1 MMQCDRNQG
10 DSCALCQKAGAKCG
24 PSLNAKEARALTAQ
38 LKAASELETMKEA
51 DVGGKG
57 LPQMTCKTDTA
68 VFDQICSK
76 ITDMFDRTQLGEDL
90 NKL

>member
-1 MMQCDRNQG
+1 ME
-10 DSCALCQKAGAKCG
+10 CG
-24 PSLNAKEARALTAQ
+24 PDLDAKEARALMDQ
-38 LKAASELETMKEA
+38 LKSASMLGSMKEA
-51 DVGGKG
+51 DVRGKG
-57 LPQMTCKTDTA
+57 LSQMTCKTDTA